1 MSRIQAQLI
10 NSRHRS
16 PAMNRKFVRSA
27 STLYEAMLVLVVI
40 ASAALLIGALYYALN
55 VGSRG
60 GVRFDAAFNEVG
72 GIKEGS
78 SVLFKGMPV
87 GAVGKMRY
95 DAATDKILVRIQ
107 ITKQVDVPANIKPYV
122 EKSLMGQ
129 SNIALRTEQPTGTKE
144 LLADVVRRHQAGDKD
159 GLYRIDGVEL
169 SRLDAIKPG
178 LDSKSDAAIDD
189 ATKTLHRTAELTEQS
204 NAAVTKASQD
214 LEKVAASLDQASQA
228 VIRSETTL
236 KQAGQAVIRSESQIK
251 KLGSASEKLG
261 SASDNVNG
269 FIQVLKVKPSAL
281 VWGLN
286 DQQRSMMNQAPAAR
300 RPSATPVRK

>member
-1 MSRIQAQLI
+1 
-10 NSRHRS
+10 
-16 PAMNRKFVRSA
+16 MNLKFFKSLRG
-27 STLYEAMLVLVVI
+27 LYEPMLVLVVI
-40 ASAALLIGALYYALN
+40 ASAALLIGALYNALKA
-55 VGSRG
+55 GSRG

-95 DAATDKILVRIQ
+95 DAATDKILVRIE

-129 SNIALRTEQPTGTKE
+129 SNIALRTEQTGTKE
-144 LLADVVRRHQAGDKD
+144 LLADVVRGRQPGDKD

-178 LDSKSDAAIDD
+178 LDAKGDAAIDD
-189 ATKTLHRTAELTEQS
+189 ATKTMHRTAELAESS
-204 NAAVTKASQD
+204 NTALTKASHD
-214 LEKVAASLDQASQA
+214 LEKVAATLDPAGQA

-236 KQAGQAVIRSESQIK
+236 NQAGQAIIRSESHIK

-281 VWGLN
+281 VWGLS
-286 DQQRSMMNQAPAAR
+286 DQQRTMMNQAPATR

>member
-1 MSRIQAQLI
+1 
-10 NSRHRS
+10 
-16 PAMNRKFVRSA
+16 MNRKFFKSLRV
-27 STLYEAMLVLVVI
+27 LYEPMLVLVVI
-40 ASAALLIGALYYALN
+40 ASAALLIGALYYALKA
-55 VGSRG
+55 GSRG
-60 GVRFDAAFNEVG
+60 GVSFDAAFNEVG

-95 DAATDKILVRIQ
+95 DAATDKILVRIE

-129 SNIALRTEQPTGTKE
+129 SNIALRTERQTGTKE
-144 LLADVVRRHQAGDKD
+144 LLADVVRRHQAADKD
-159 GLYRIDGVEL
+159 GLHRIDGVEL

-178 LDSKSDAAIDD
+178 LDAKGDEAIEV
-189 ATKTLHRTAELTEQS
+189 AKKTMHRTEELAEQS
-204 NAAVTKASQD
+204 NAALTKASQD
-214 LEKVAASLDQASQA
+214 LEKVSA
-228 VIRSETTL
+228 TL
-236 KQAGQAVIRSESQIK
+236 NQAGQAVIRSESQIK

-281 VWGLN
+281 VWGLS
-286 DQQRSMMNQAPAAR
+286 DQQRTMMNQAPATR

>member
-1 MSRIQAQLI
+1 
-10 NSRHRS
+10 
-16 PAMNRKFVRSA
+16 MNQKFFKSLRA
-27 STLYEAMLVLVVI
+27 LYEPMLVLVVI

-55 VGSRG
+55 GGSRG

-95 DAATDKILVRIQ
+95 DAATDKILVRIE

-129 SNIALRTEQPTGTKE
+129 SNIALRTEQQTGTKE
-144 LLADVVRRHQAGDKD
+144 LLADVVRRLQAGDKD

-178 LDSKSDAAIDD
+178 LDAKGDAAIDD
-189 ATKTLHRTAELTEQS
+189 ATKTMHRTAELAEQS
-204 NAAVTKASQD
+204 NAALNKASQD
-214 LEKVAASLDQASQA
+214 LEKVAA
-228 VIRSETTL
+228 TL
-236 KQAGQAVIRSESQIK
+236 NQAGQAVIRSESQIK

-281 VWGLN
+281 VWGLS
-286 DQQRSMMNQAPAAR
+286 DQQRTMMNQAPATK

>member
-1 MSRIQAQLI
+1 
-10 NSRHRS
+10 
-16 PAMNRKFVRSA
+16 MNRKFFKSLRC
-27 STLYEAMLVLVVI
+27 LYEPMLVLVVI

-55 VGSRG
+55 MGSRG
-60 GVRFDAAFNEVG
+60 RVNFDAAFNEVG
-72 GIKEGS
+72 GIREGS

-95 DAATDKILVRIQ
+95 DAATDKILVQIE
-107 ITKQVDVPANIKPYV
+107 ITKQVDVPANITPYV

-129 SNIALRTEQPTGTKE
+129 SNIALRTDQQTGTKE
-144 LLADVVRRHQAGDKD
+144 LLADVVRRHQAGDKHAH
-159 GLYRIDGVEL
+159 YRIDGVEL

-189 ATKTLHRTAELTEQS
+189 ATKIMHRTAELAESS
-204 NAAVTKASQD
+204 NAAVNKASQD
-214 LEKVAASLDQASQA
+214 LKKVAASLNQAGQA
-228 VIRSETTL
+228 IIRSETTL
-236 KQAGQAVIRSESQIK
+236 NQAGQAIIRSEGHIK

-261 SASDNVNG
+261 RASDNVNG

-281 VWGLN
+281 VWGLS
-286 DQQRSMMNQAPAAR
+286 DQQRSMMNQAPATR

>member
-1 MSRIQAQLI
+1 
-10 NSRHRS
+10 
-16 PAMNRKFVRSA
+16 MNRKFFKSLRA
-27 STLYEAMLVLVVI
+27 LYEPMLVLVVI
-40 ASAALLIGALYYALN
+40 ASAALLIGALYYALK

-60 GVRFDAAFNEVG
+60 GVRFEAAFNEVG

-78 SVLFKGMPV
+78 SVLFKGMQV

-95 DAATDKILVRIQ
+95 DAATDKILLRIE

-129 SNIALRTEQPTGTKE
+129 SNIALRTEQQTGTKE
-144 LLADVVRRHQAGDKD
+144 LLADVVRRHQPGDKD

-178 LDSKSDAAIDD
+178 LDAKSDEAIDV
-189 ATKTLHRTAELTEQS
+189 ARKTMHRTEELAEQS
-204 NAAVTKASQD
+204 NAALSKASQD
-214 LEKVAASLDQASQA
+214 LEKVAATLD
-228 VIRSETTL
+228 
-236 KQAGQAVIRSESQIK
+236 QAGQAVVRSESQIK

-281 VWGLN
+281 VWGLS
-286 DQQRSMMNQAPAAR
+286 DQQRTMMNQAPATR

>member
-1 MSRIQAQLI
+1 
-10 NSRHRS
+10 
-16 PAMNRKFVRSA
+16 MNRNFFKSLRA
-27 STLYEAMLVLVVI
+27 LYEPMLVLVVI
-40 ASAALLIGALYYALN
+40 ASGVLLIGALYYALN
-55 VGSRG
+55 VGPRG
-60 GVRFDAAFNEVG
+60 RVSFDAAFNEVG

-78 SVLFKGMPV
+78 SVVFKGMPV

-95 DAATDKILVRIQ
+95 DAATDKILVRIE

-129 SNIALRTEQPTGTKE
+129 SNIALRTDQQTGTKE
-144 LLADVVRRHQAGDKD
+144 LLADVVRRNQAGDKD

-189 ATKTLHRTAELTEQS
+189 ATKTMHRTAELAEQS

-214 LEKVAASLDQASQA
+214 LEKVAATLDQAGQV

-236 KQAGQAVIRSESQIK
+236 NQAGQAIIRSETQMK

-281 VWGLN
+281 VWGLS
-286 DQQRSMMNQAPAAR
+286 DQQRSMMNQTPATR

>member
-1 MSRIQAQLI
+1 
-10 NSRHRS
+10 
-16 PAMNRKFVRSA
+16 MNRKFFKSLRA
-27 STLYEAMLVLVVI
+27 LYEPMLVLAVI
-40 ASAALLIGALYYALN
+40 ASAALLIGALYNALKM
-55 VGSRG
+55 GSRG
-60 GVRFDAAFNEVG
+60 GVRFEAAFNEVG

-95 DAATDKILVRIQ
+95 DAATDKILVLIE
-107 ITKQVDVPANIKPYV
+107 ITKRVDVPANIKPYV

-129 SNIALRTEQPTGTKE
+129 SNIALRTEQQTGTKE
-144 LLADVVRRHQAGDKD
+144 LLADVVRRLQAADKD

-178 LDSKSDAAIDD
+178 LDVKSDTAIDD
-189 ATKTLHRTAELTEQS
+189 ATKTLHRTAELAEQS
-204 NAAVTKASQD
+204 NAALNKASQD
-214 LEKVAASLDQASQA
+214 LEKVAATLNQTGQTLNQTGQTLSQ
-228 VIRSETTL
+228 TGQTL
-236 KQAGQAVIRSESQIK
+236 SQAGQVVIRSESQIK

-269 FIQVLKVKPSAL
+269 FIQVLKIKPSAL
-281 VWGLN
+281 VWGLS
-286 DQQRSMMNQAPAAR
+286 DQQRTMMNQAPATR

>member
-1 MSRIQAQLI
+1 
-10 NSRHRS
+10 
-16 PAMNRKFVRSA
+16 MNRKLFKSLRA
-27 STLYEAMLVLVVI
+27 LYEAALVLVVI

-55 VGSRG
+55 MGSRG

-129 SNIALRTEQPTGTKE
+129 SNITLRTEQQASPKE
-144 LLADVVRRHQAGDKD
+144 LLADVVRRHQTGDKD
-159 GLYRIDGVEL
+159 GLYRIDGIEL

-189 ATKTLHRTAELTEQS
+189 ATKTLHRTAELAEQS
-204 NAAVTKASQD
+204 NAAVNKASQD
-214 LEKVAASLDQASQA
+214 LEKVTASLDQASQA
-228 VIRSETTL
+228 VTRSETTL
-236 KQAGQAVIRSESQIK
+236 KQASQAVIRSESQIK

-281 VWGLN
+281 VWGLS
-286 DQQRSMMNQAPAAR
+286 DQQRSMMNQAPATK

>member
-1 MSRIQAQLI
+1 
-10 NSRHRS
+10 
-16 PAMNRKFVRSA
+16 MNRKFFKSLRA
-27 STLYEAMLVLVVI
+27 LYEPMLVLVVI
-40 ASAALLIGALYYALN
+40 ASAALLIGALYYALK

-60 GVRFDAAFNEVG
+60 RVSFDAVFNEVG

-95 DAATDKILVRIQ
+95 DAATDKILVRIE

-129 SNIALRTEQPTGTKE
+129 SNIALRTEQQTGTKE
-144 LLADVVRRHQAGDKD
+144 LLADLVRRHQPGDKD

-178 LDSKSDAAIDD
+178 LDAKSDAAIEG
-189 ATKTLHRTAELTEQS
+189 ATRTMHRTEELAAQS
-204 NAAVTKASQD
+204 NGALIKASQE
-214 LEKVAASLDQASQA
+214 LEKVAA
-228 VIRSETTL
+228 TL
-236 KQAGQAVIRSESQIK
+236 NQAGQVVIRSESQIK

-281 VWGLN
+281 VWGLS
-286 DQQRSMMNQAPAAR
+286 DQQRTMMNQAPGTR

>member
-1 MSRIQAQLI
+1 M
-10 NSRHRS
+10 
-16 PAMNRKFVRSA
+16 
-27 STLYEAMLVLVVI
+27 
-40 ASAALLIGALYYALN
+40 
-55 VGSRG
+55 
-60 GVRFDAAFNEVG
+60 
-72 GIKEGS
+72 
-78 SVLFKGMPV
+78 LFKGMPV

-95 DAATDKILVRIQ
+95 DAATDKILVRIE
-107 ITKQVDVPANIKPYV
+107 ITKQVDVPATIKPYV

-129 SNIALRTEQPTGTKE
+129 SNIALRTEQQTGTKE
-144 LLADVVRRHQAGDKD
+144 LLADVVRRLQAGDKD

-178 LDSKSDAAIDD
+178 LDAKSEGAIDD
-189 ATKTLHRTAELTEQS
+189 ATKTMHRTAELAESS
-204 NAAVTKASQD
+204 NTALTKASQD
-214 LEKVAASLDQASQA
+214 LEKVAATLDQAGQA

-236 KQAGQAVIRSESQIK
+236 NQAGQAIIRSESHIK

-281 VWGLN
+281 VWGLS
-286 DQQRSMMNQAPAAR
+286 DQQRTMMNQAPATR

>member
-1 MSRIQAQLI
+1 
-10 NSRHRS
+10 
-16 PAMNRKFVRSA
+16 MNRNFFKSLRA
-27 STLYEAMLVLVVI
+27 LYEPMLVLVVV
-40 ASAALLIGALYYALN
+40 ASGVLLIGALYYALN
-55 VGSRG
+55 VGPRG
-60 GVRFDAAFNEVG
+60 RVSFDAAFNEVG

-78 SVLFKGMPV
+78 SVVFKGMPV

-95 DAATDKILVRIQ
+95 DAATDKILVRIE

-129 SNIALRTEQPTGTKE
+129 SNIALRTDQQTGTKE

-189 ATKTLHRTAELTEQS
+189 ATKTMHRTAELAEQS

-214 LEKVAASLDQASQA
+214 LEKVAATLD
-228 VIRSETTL
+228 
-236 KQAGQAVIRSESQIK
+236 QAGQAGIRSGTTLNQAGPASHPTQNQTK
-251 KLGSASEKLG
+251 KL
-261 SASDNVNG
+261 
-269 FIQVLKVKPSAL
+269 
-281 VWGLN
+281 
-286 DQQRSMMNQAPAAR
+286 RS
-300 RPSATPVRK
+300 

>member
-1 MSRIQAQLI
+1 
-10 NSRHRS
+10 
-16 PAMNRKFVRSA
+16 MNRKFFKSLRA
-27 STLYEAMLVLVVI
+27 LYEAMLVLIVI
-40 ASAALLIGALYYALN
+40 ASAALLIGALYYALKM
-55 VGSRG
+55 GSRAA
-60 GVRFDAAFNEVG
+60 VRFDAAFNEVG

-95 DAATDKILVRIQ
+95 DAATDKILVRIE

-129 SNIALRTEQPTGTKE
+129 SNITLRTEQQTGTKE
-144 LLADVVRRHQAGDKD
+144 LLADVVRRHQGGDKD

-178 LDSKSDAAIDD
+178 LDVKSDAAIDD
-189 ATKTLHRTAELTEQS
+189 ATKTLHRTAELAESS
-204 NAAVTKASQD
+204 NTALTKASQD

-251 KLGSASEKLG
+251 KLGSASDKLG
-261 SASDNVNG
+261 SASENVNG

-281 VWGLN
+281 VWGLS
-286 DQQRSMMNQAPAAR
+286 DQQRTMMNQPPATR
-300 RPSATPVRK
+300 RPSPTPARK

>member
-1 MSRIQAQLI
+1 
-10 NSRHRS
+10 
-16 PAMNRKFVRSA
+16 MNRKFFESLRA
-27 STLYEAMLVLVVI
+27 LYEPMLVLVVI
-40 ASAALLIGALYYALN
+40 ASAALLIGALYYALK

-95 DAATDKILVRIQ
+95 DAATDKILVRIE

-129 SNIALRTEQPTGTKE
+129 SNIALRTEQQTGTKE

-159 GLYRIDGVEL
+159 RLYRIDGVEL

-178 LDSKSDAAIDD
+178 LDAKTDVAIEA
-189 ATKTLHRTAELTEQS
+189 ATKTMHRTEEL
-204 NAAVTKASQD
+204 AAQGNGALIKASEE
-214 LEKVAASLDQASQA
+214 LEKVTATLNQAS
-228 VIRSETTL
+228 
-236 KQAGQAVIRSESQIK
+236 QAVIRSESQIK

-281 VWGLN
+281 VWGLSE
-286 DQQRSMMNQAPAAR
+286 QQRTMINQAPATR

>member
-1 MSRIQAQLI
+1 
-10 NSRHRS
+10 
-16 PAMNRKFVRSA
+16 MNRKSFKSLRA
-27 STLYEAMLVLVVI
+27 LYESMLVLVVI
-40 ASAALLIGALYYALN
+40 ASAALLIGALYYGLKM
-55 VGSRG
+55 GSRG
-60 GVRFDAAFNEVG
+60 AVRFDAAFNEVG

-95 DAATDKILVRIQ
+95 DAATDKILVRIE

-129 SNIALRTEQPTGTKE
+129 SNITLRTEQQTGTNE
-144 LLADVVRRHQAGDKD
+144 LLADVVRRHQRGDKD
-159 GLYRIDGVEL
+159 GLYRIDGIEL

-178 LDSKSDAAIDD
+178 LDVKSDAAIDD
-189 ATKTLHRTAELTEQS
+189 ATKTLHRTAELAEQS

-236 KQAGQAVIRSESQIK
+236 KQAGQAVVRSESQIK

-286 DQQRSMMNQAPAAR
+286 DQQRSMMNQAPATR
-300 RPSATPVRK
+300 RPSPTPVRK

>member
-1 MSRIQAQLI
+1 
-10 NSRHRS
+10 
-16 PAMNRKFVRSA
+16 MNRKFFKSLRA
-27 STLYEAMLVLVVI
+27 LYEPMLVLVVI
-40 ASAALLIGALYYALN
+40 ASAALLIGALYYALK
-55 VGSRG
+55 VDSRG

-95 DAATDKILVRIQ
+95 DAATDKILVRIE

-129 SNIALRTEQPTGTKE
+129 SNIALRTEQQTGTKE
-144 LLADVVRRHQAGDKD
+144 LLADVVRRLQAANKD

-178 LDSKSDAAIDD
+178 LDAKGDAAIDD
-189 ATKTLHRTAELTEQS
+189 ATKTMHRTAELAEQS
-204 NAAVTKASQD
+204 NAALTKASQD
-214 LEKVAASLDQASQA
+214 LEKVAA
-228 VIRSETTL
+228 TL
-236 KQAGQAVIRSESQIK
+236 NQAGQAVVRSESQIK

-269 FIQVLKVKPSAL
+269 FIQVLKVKPSAI
-281 VWGLN
+281 VWGLS
-286 DQQRSMMNQAPAAR
+286 DQQRTMMNQAPTTR

>member
-1 MSRIQAQLI
+1 
-10 NSRHRS
+10 
-16 PAMNRKFVRSA
+16 
-27 STLYEAMLVLVVI
+27 
-40 ASAALLIGALYYALN
+40 
-55 VGSRG
+55 
-60 GVRFDAAFNEVG
+60 
-72 GIKEGS
+72 
-78 SVLFKGMPV
+78 MPV

-95 DAATDKILVRIQ
+95 DAATDKILVRIE

-129 SNIALRTEQPTGTKE
+129 SNIALRTDQQTVTKE
-144 LLADVVRRHQAGDKD
+144 LLTDVVRRHQAGDKD
-159 GLYRIDGVEL
+159 GRYRIDGVEL

-178 LDSKSDAAIDD
+178 LDSKSDAAIDN
-189 ATKTLHRTAELTEQS
+189 ATKTMHRTAELAESS
-204 NAAVTKASQD
+204 NAALTKASQN
-214 LEKVAASLDQASQA
+214 LEKVAATLNQAGQA

-236 KQAGQAVIRSESQIK
+236 NQAGQAVIRSESHIK

-281 VWGLN
+281 VWGLS
-286 DQQRSMMNQAPAAR
+286 DQQRSMMNQAPATR

>member
-1 MSRIQAQLI
+1 
-10 NSRHRS
+10 
-16 PAMNRKFVRSA
+16 MNRKFFKSLRA
-27 STLYEAMLVLVVI
+27 LYEPMLVLVVV

-55 VGSRG
+55 MGSRG
-60 GVRFDAAFNEVG
+60 KVSFDAAFNEVG

-95 DAATDKILVRIQ
+95 DSATDKILVRIE
-107 ITKQVDVPANIKPYV
+107 ITKQVDVPSNIKPYV

-129 SNIALRTEQPTGTKE
+129 SNIALRTEQQANPKE

-178 LDSKSDAAIDD
+178 LDTKSDTAIDD
-189 ATKTLHRTAELTEQS
+189 ATKTLHRTAELAEQS
-204 NAAVTKASQD
+204 NAAVNKASQD

-228 VIRSETTL
+228 VIRSEMTL
-236 KQAGQAVIRSESQIK
+236 KQAGQAVVRSESQIK

-281 VWGLN
+281 VWGLS
-286 DQQRSMMNQAPAAR
+286 DQQRSMMNQAPATR

>member
-1 MSRIQAQLI
+1 
-10 NSRHRS
+10 
-16 PAMNRKFVRSA
+16 MNRKFFKSLRA
-27 STLYEAMLVLVVI
+27 LYEPMLVLVVI
-40 ASAALLIGALYYALN
+40 ASAALLIGALYYALK

-95 DAATDKILVRIQ
+95 DAATDKILVRIE
-107 ITKQVDVPANIKPYV
+107 ITKQVDVPGNIKPYV

-129 SNIALRTEQPTGTKE
+129 SNIALRTEQQTGTKE

-178 LDSKSDAAIDD
+178 LAAKSDEAIDV
-189 ATKTLHRTAELTEQS
+189 ARKTMHRTEELAEQS
-204 NAAVTKASQD
+204 NAALTKASQD
-214 LEKVAASLDQASQA
+214 LEKVAA
-228 VIRSETTL
+228 TL
-236 KQAGQAVIRSESQIK
+236 NQAGQVVIRSESQIK

-261 SASDNVNG
+261 SASENVNG
-269 FIQVLKVKPSAL
+269 FIQVLKIKPSAL
-281 VWGLN
+281 VWGLT
-286 DQQRSMMNQAPAAR
+286 DQQRAMMNQPPATR

>member
-1 MSRIQAQLI
+1 
-10 NSRHRS
+10 
-16 PAMNRKFVRSA
+16 MNRKFFNSLRA
-27 STLYEAMLVLVVI
+27 LYEPMLVLVVI

-55 VGSRG
+55 MGSRG
-60 GVRFDAAFNEVG
+60 RVSFDAAFSEVG

-95 DAATDKILVRIQ
+95 DAATDKILVRIE
-107 ITKQVDVPANIKPYV
+107 ITKQVDMPANIKPYV

-129 SNIALRTEQPTGTKE
+129 SNIALRTDQQTGTKE
-144 LLADVVRRHQAGDKD
+144 LLADVVRQHQAGGQD
-159 GLYRIDGVEL
+159 GLYRIEGIEL
-169 SRLDAIKPG
+169 SRLDAMQPG
-178 LDSKSDAAIDD
+178 LDAKSNEAIEV
-189 ATKTLHRTAELTEQS
+189 AKKTMHRTQELAEQS
-204 NAAVTKASQD
+204 NASLTKASQD
-214 LEKVAASLDQASQA
+214 LEKVAASLNQASQA
-228 VIRSETTL
+228 VT
-236 KQAGQAVIRSESQIK
+236 RSESQIK

-281 VWGLN
+281 IWGLS
-286 DQQRSMMNQAPAAR
+286 DQQRSMMNQAPATR

>member
-1 MSRIQAQLI
+1 
-10 NSRHRS
+10 
-16 PAMNRKFVRSA
+16 MNRKFFKSLRA
-27 STLYEAMLVLVVI
+27 LYEPMLVLVVI
-40 ASAALLIGALYYALN
+40 ASAALLIGALYYALK

-95 DAATDKILVRIQ
+95 DAATDKILVRIE

-129 SNIALRTEQPTGTKE
+129 SNIALRTEKQTGTKE
-144 LLADVVRRHQAGDKD
+144 LLADVVRQNQAGDKD
-159 GLYRIDGVEL
+159 RLYRIDGVEL

-178 LDSKSDAAIDD
+178 LDAKSDEAIDD
-189 ATKTLHRTAELTEQS
+189 ATKTMHRTAELAEQS
-204 NAAVTKASQD
+204 NAALTKASQD
-214 LEKVAASLDQASQA
+214 LEKVA
-228 VIRSETTL
+228 VTL
-236 KQAGQAVIRSESQIK
+236 NQAGQAVIRSESQIK

-281 VWGLN
+281 VWGLS
-286 DQQRSMMNQAPAAR
+286 DQQRTMMNQAPATR

>member
-1 MSRIQAQLI
+1 
-10 NSRHRS
+10 
-16 PAMNRKFVRSA
+16 MNRKFFKSLRV
-27 STLYEAMLVLVVI
+27 LYEPMLVLVVI
-40 ASAALLIGALYYALN
+40 ASAALLIGALYYVLN

-60 GVRFDAAFNEVG
+60 RLSFDAAFNEVG

-95 DAATDKILVRIQ
+95 DAATDKILVRIE
-107 ITKQVDVPANIKPYV
+107 ITKQVEVPANIKPYV

-129 SNIALRTEQPTGTKE
+129 SNIALRTDQQTGTKE
-144 LLADVVRRHQAGDKD
+144 LLADVVRQHQAGDQE

-169 SRLDAIKPG
+169 SRLDAMQPG
-178 LDSKSDAAIDD
+178 LDAKSNEAIEV
-189 ATKTLHRTAELTEQS
+189 AKKTMHRTEELAEQS
-204 NAAVTKASQD
+204 NASLTKASQD
-214 LEKVAASLDQASQA
+214 LEKVAATLDQAS
-228 VIRSETTL
+228 
-236 KQAGQAVIRSESQIK
+236 QAVIRSESQIK

-281 VWGLN
+281 VWGLS
-286 DQQRSMMNQAPAAR
+286 DQQRSMMNQAPATR

>member
-1 MSRIQAQLI
+1 
-10 NSRHRS
+10 
-16 PAMNRKFVRSA
+16 MNRKFFKSLRS
-27 STLYEAMLVLVVI
+27 LYEPMLVLVVI
-40 ASAALLIGALYYALN
+40 ASAALLIGALYYALK
-55 VGSRG
+55 VDSRG
-60 GVRFDAAFNEVG
+60 GVRFDASFNEVG

-95 DAATDKILVRIQ
+95 DAATDKILVRIE

-129 SNIALRTEQPTGTKE
+129 SNIALRTEQQTGTKE
-144 LLADVVRRHQAGDKD
+144 LLADVVRRVQAGDKD
-159 GLYRIDGVEL
+159 GLYRIDGLEL

-178 LDSKSDAAIDD
+178 LDAKGDAAIDD
-189 ATKTLHRTAELTEQS
+189 ATKTMHRTAELAEQS
-204 NAAVTKASQD
+204 NAALTKASQD
-214 LEKVAASLDQASQA
+214 LEKVAATLNQAGEA

-236 KQAGQAVIRSESQIK
+236 KQAGQAIVRSESQIK

-261 SASDNVNG
+261 TASDNVNG
-269 FIQVLKVKPSAL
+269 FIQMLKVKPSAL
-281 VWGLN
+281 VWGLS
-286 DQQRSMMNQAPAAR
+286 DEQRSMVNQAPASR

>member
-1 MSRIQAQLI
+1 
-10 NSRHRS
+10 
-16 PAMNRKFVRSA
+16 MNRKFVRSVRA
-27 STLYEAMLVLVVI
+27 LYEAMLVLVVI
-40 ASAALLIGALYYALN
+40 ASAALLIGALYYALKA
-55 VGSRG
+55 GSRG

-95 DAATDKILVRIQ
+95 DAATDKILVRIE

-129 SNIALRTEQPTGTKE
+129 SNIALRTEQQTGTKE

-159 GLYRIDGVEL
+159 RLYRIDGVEL

-178 LDSKSDAAIDD
+178 LDAKTDVAIET
-189 ATKTLHRTAELTEQS
+189 ATKTMHRTEEL
-204 NAAVTKASQD
+204 AAQGNGALIKASEE
-214 LEKVAASLDQASQA
+214 LEKVTATLD
-228 VIRSETTL
+228 
-236 KQAGQAVIRSESQIK
+236 QAGQAVIRSESQIK

-281 VWGLN
+281 VWGLSE
-286 DQQRSMMNQAPAAR
+286 QQRTMINQAPATR

>member
-1 MSRIQAQLI
+1 
-10 NSRHRS
+10 
-16 PAMNRKFVRSA
+16 MNRKFVRSVRA
-27 STLYEAMLVLVVI
+27 LYEAMLVLVVI

-55 VGSRG
+55 MGSRG
-60 GVRFDAAFNEVG
+60 KVNFDAAFNEVG

-95 DAATDKILVRIQ
+95 DAATDKILVRIE

-129 SNIALRTEQPTGTKE
+129 SNIALRTDQQTVTKE
-144 LLADVVRRHQAGDKD
+144 LLTDVVRRHQAGDKD
-159 GLYRIDGVEL
+159 GRYRIDGVEL

-178 LDSKSDAAIDD
+178 LDSKSDAAIDN
-189 ATKTLHRTAELTEQS
+189 ATKTMHRTAELAESS
-204 NAAVTKASQD
+204 NAALTKASQD
-214 LEKVAASLDQASQA
+214 LEKVAA
-228 VIRSETTL
+228 TL
-236 KQAGQAVIRSESQIK
+236 NQAGQAVIRSESHIK

-281 VWGLN
+281 VWGLS
-286 DQQRSMMNQAPAAR
+286 DQQRSMMNQAPATR